1 MINLMFHVYHRLN
14 KVFRARGLQMVL
26 LFVVLVFYSATG
38 YMYFELPDNPDLT
51 GIDAL
56 WWALV
61 TMTTVGYGDLFPVTL
76 WGRILVGFPAMLLG
90 VGVLGYM
97 LSLVATAMLESKIM
111 ETKGM
116 KDVLYANHIIICNFV
131 DLEKILKL
139 IDELRKDQSTQG
151 SEIVLIDETL
161 DELPAELL
169 EQEVHFVKGDPS
181 REAILAKANVKESK
195 SVLIQAN
202 THSRADSDNRN
213 LKIVL
218 TVESISRSINTV
230 VECLDPE
237 NQIYFK
243 RAHCDAIVCISS
255 LAGQM
260 MVQELQDPGVSD
272 VVAELTSNAHGK
284 QFYVIAISGGERD
297 FKTLCVEYESNDTK
311 IIGIRRNDQNHL
323 LPETDFVVQEG
334 DQAIVI
340 ATQRKS

>member
-1 MINLMFHVYHRLN
+1 MINLLFHFYHRVN
-14 KVFRARGLQMVL
+14 RVFRVRGLQMVL

-38 YMYFELPDNPDLT
+38 YMYFELPDNPELS

-76 WGRILVGFPAMLLG
+76 WGRILVGFPTMLLG

-111 ETKGM
+111 EAKGM
-116 KDVLYANHIIICNFV
+116 KDILYSNHIIICNFV
-131 DLEKILKL
+131 DLDKTLKL
-139 IDELRKDQSTQG
+139 IDELRKDRSTQG
-151 SEIVLIDETL
+151 SEIVLIDEIL

-169 EQEVHFVKGDPS
+169 AQDIHFVKGDPS
-181 REAILAKANVKESK
+181 REAILMKANVSESK
-195 SVLIQAN
+195 SMLIQAN
-202 THSRADSDNRN
+202 THNRADSDNRN
-213 LKIVL
+213 LKVVL

-272 VVAELTSNAHGK
+272 VVAELTSNTQGK
-284 QFYVIAISGGERD
+284 QFYIVEISGGERD

-311 IIGIRRNDQNHL
+311 LIGIRRAGQNHI
-323 LPETDFVVQEG
+323 LPQTDFVVRKG

-340 ATQRKS
+340 STQRQS